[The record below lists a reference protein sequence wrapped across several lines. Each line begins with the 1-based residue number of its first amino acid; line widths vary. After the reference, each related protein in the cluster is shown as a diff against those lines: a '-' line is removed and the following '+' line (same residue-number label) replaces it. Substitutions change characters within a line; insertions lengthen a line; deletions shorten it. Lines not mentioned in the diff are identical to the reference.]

1 MFLKSII
8 NMKIKLLAICFLLF
22 VITACKQKADGKLS
36 ADLVNNPNS
45 ASGSQDTTNL
55 PKFQFESD
63 LHDFGK
69 VIEGEKLSYSF
80 KFKNIGNS
88 DLIIATANASCGC
101 TVPDFSKEPVHKGEE
116 GVVTVTF
123 NTAGKNGFQHKTIT
137 LGANTQ
143 PSNFVLHVKAM
154 ITSPENN

>member
-1 MFLKSII
+1 MKI
-8 NMKIKLLAICFLLF
+8 KIKLLLISIML
-22 VITACKQKADGKLS
+22 VIVTACNQSSNEKLS

-45 ASGSQDTTNL
+45 ATGKQDSSSL

-63 LHDFGK
+63 IHDFGK

-80 KFKNIGNS
+80 KFKNVGNS
-88 DLIIATANASCGC
+88 DLIIATATATCGC
-101 TVPDFSKEPVHKGEE
+101 TVPEYPKDPILKGGE
-116 GVVTVTF
+116 GVITVTF

-143 PSNFVLHVKAM
+143 PSDIVLHVKAM
-154 ITSPENN
+154 VSSPEK

>member
-1 MFLKSII
+1 
-8 NMKIKLLAICFLLF
+8 MKIKTKLLLISVLLI
-22 VITACKQKADGKLS
+22 VVTSCNQSSNEKLS

-45 ASGSQDTTNL
+45 ATGKQDASGL

-63 LHDFGK
+63 IHDFGK

-80 KFKNIGNS
+80 KFKNVGNS
-88 DLIIATANASCGC
+88 DLIIATATATCGC
-101 TVPDFSKEPVHKGEE
+101 TVPEYPKDPILKGGE
-116 GVVTVTF
+116 GVITVTF

-143 PSNFVLHVKAM
+143 PSDIVLHVKAM
-154 ITSPENN
+154 VSSPEK

>member
-1 MFLKSII
+1 
-8 NMKIKLLAICFLLF
+8 MKFKLLTIVLF
-22 VITACKQKADGKLS
+22 VLALSACNRNANKELS

-45 ASGSQDTTNL
+45 ASGIKDTTGL
-55 PKFQFESD
+55 PKFQFDSD
-63 LHDFGK
+63 IHDFGK

-88 DLIIATANASCGC
+88 DLIIATAGASCGC
-101 TVPDFSKEPVHKGEE
+101 TVPGFSKDPVKKGDE

-123 NTAGKNGFQHKTIT
+123 NTEGRNGFQHKTIT

-143 PSNFVLHVKAM
+143 PSNYILHIKAM
-154 ITSPENN
+154 VTSPEKN

>member
-1 MFLKSII
+1 MFFSILI
-8 NMKIKLLAICFLLF
+8 L
-22 VITACKQKADGKLS
+22 TACNQKSNERLS
-36 ADLVNNPNS
+36 TDLVNNPNS
-45 ASGSQDTTNL
+45 ASGKQDTSSL

-63 LHDFGK
+63 IHDFGK

-101 TVPDFSKEPVHKGEE
+101 TVPDFSKEPVHKGKE

-123 NTAGKNGFQHKTIT
+123 NTAGKNGFQHKTVT

-143 PSNFVLHVKAM
+143 PSNFTLHIKAM
-154 ITSPENN
+154 VTSPESN

>member
-1 MFLKSII
+1 MNI
-8 NMKIKLLAICFLLF
+8 KIKVLSICILLVSF
-22 VITACKQKADGKLS
+22 TACKQKANENLS
-36 ADLVNNPNS
+36 SDLVNNPNS

-55 PKFQFESD
+55 PKFKFESD
-63 LHDFGK
+63 IHDFGK

-80 KFKNIGNS
+80 KFKNTGNS

-101 TVPDFSKEPVHKGEE
+101 TVPDFSKEPVHKGAE

-123 NTAGKNGFQHKTIT
+123 NTSGKSGFQHKTVT

-143 PSNFVLHVKAM
+143 PSDFVLHIKAM
-154 ITSPENN
+154 VTTPERK

>member
-1 MFLKSII
+1 MNKNILFLT
-8 NMKIKLLAICFLLF
+8 ICCLLF
-22 VITACKQKADGKLS
+22 VTSACHQNDNEKLS
-36 ADLVNNPNS
+36 SDLVNNPNS
-45 ASGSQDTTNL
+45 ADGIQNAADL

-63 LHDFGK
+63 IHDFGK

-101 TVPDFSKEPVHKGEE
+101 TIPDFSKEPVHKGEE

-123 NTAGKNGFQHKTIT
+123 NTAGKNGFQHKTVTI
-137 LGANTQ
+137 GANTQ
-143 PSNFVLHVKAM
+143 PSNLTLHIKAM
-154 ITSPENN
+154 VSSPENN

>member
-1 MFLKSII
+1 
-8 NMKIKLLAICFLLF
+8 MKIKTKLLLISVLLI
-22 VITACKQKADGKLS
+22 VVTSCNQSSNEKLS

-45 ASGSQDTTNL
+45 AMGKQDASGL

-63 LHDFGK
+63 IHDFGK

-80 KFKNIGNS
+80 KFKNVGNS
-88 DLIIATANASCGC
+88 DLIIATATATCGC
-101 TVPDFSKEPVHKGEE
+101 TVPEYPKDPILKGGE
-116 GVVTVTF
+116 GVITVTF

-143 PSNFVLHVKAM
+143 PSDIVLHVKAM
-154 ITSPENN
+154 VSSPEK

>member
-1 MFLKSII
+1 
-8 NMKIKLLAICFLLF
+8 MKIKLLTIFFLLI
-22 VITACKQKADGKLS
+22 VATACKQKSEDKLS
-36 ADLVNNPNS
+36 ADLINNPNS
-45 ASGSQDTTNL
+45 ANGNQDTSAL

-63 LHDFGK
+63 IHDFGK

-88 DLIIATANASCGC
+88 DLIIATASASCGC
-101 TVPDFSKEPVHKGEE
+101 TVPDYSNKPVRKGEE
-116 GVVTVTF
+116 GIVTVTF

-143 PSNFVLHVKAM
+143 PNNFVLHIKAM